1 MRKIIISKVILKSQL
16 FPLKAATGVFAEVPE
31 FAIAQI
37 SKPSWKILKLPDYQ
51 SRFVLTDNIHN
62 SRDGG
67 NRTGGIEPEEERARQ
82 RDREQL
88 ELYKQKEHEQKHRAQ
103 EQMEI
108 GRKNEDK
115 QKKRSR
121 PLENIIFFCR
131 ICDRRR
137 TNLLGQLDPNQRYT
151 D

>member
-1 MRKIIISKVILKSQL
+1 MVEIEQVELNRKQ
-16 FPLKAATGVFAEVPE
+16 
-31 FAIAQI
+31 
-37 SKPSWKILKLPDYQ
+37 
-51 SRFVLTDNIHN
+51 
-62 SRDGG
+62 
-67 NRTGGIEPEEERARQ
+67 EERESQ

-88 ELYKQKEHEQKHRAQ
+88 ELYKQKEHEDKERAQ

-121 PLENIIFFCR
+121 QLENIIFFCR

-137 TNLLGQLDPNQRYT
+137 TNLLGQLSPHQRYT
-151 D
+151 H

>member
-1 MRKIIISKVILKSQL
+1 MVEIEQVEL
-16 FPLKAATGVFAEVPE
+16 
-31 FAIAQI
+31 
-37 SKPSWKILKLPDYQ
+37 
-51 SRFVLTDNIHN
+51 
-62 SRDGG
+62 
-67 NRTGGIEPEEERARQ
+67 NREQEDREGK

-88 ELYKQKEHEQKHRAQ
+88 ELYKQKEHEQKERAQ

-115 QKKRSR
+115 QKKRAR
-121 PLENIIFFCR
+121 QLENIIFFCR

-137 TNLLGQLDPNQRYT
+137 TNLLGQLSPNQRYT